1 MPDHVSLTKSATQ
14 ATPGPSCTEITVIA
28 LTSRKPSVRST
39 PNATTQADAPL
50 WILDLS
56 MPGWGRWKPGQF
68 VMLRPAAWG
77 YEPLWARPL
86 SICMAEDKVLRVF
99 FQGVGRG
106 TTALTRLAPGERVVI
121 WGPLGTSF
129 AVKTQTPTLL
139 LAGGMG
145 LAPFIGYARLHPE
158 INNLHLILGHRQD
171 QACYPLELL
180 PDGLSREILR
190 QQTPEELHAFGHD
203 LAEKIQEYA
212 ALDGLVLACGPLPF
226 LRVVHGLALEHGV
239 KTQLSLENRMAC
251 GVGACLGCVTDAA
264 QGLPLRVCN
273 QGPVFWAADIRL

>member
-1 MPDHVSLTKSATQ
+1 MA
-14 ATPGPSCTEITVIA
+14 
-28 LTSRKPSVRST
+28 
-39 PNATTQADAPL
+39 QADAPL

-77 YEPLWARPL
+77 FEPLWARPF

-99 FQGVGRG
+99 FQSVGRG
-106 TTALTRLAPGERVVI
+106 TAALTRLRPGERVVT

-158 INNLHLILGHRQD
+158 TNNLHLILGHRQD
-171 QACYPLELL
+171 QTCYPLELL

-203 LAEKIQEYA
+203 LAKKIQEYA
-212 ALDGLVLACGPLPF
+212 TLDGLVLACGPLPF
-226 LRVVHGLALEHGV
+226 LRVVHGLALKHGV

-251 GVGACLGCVTDAA
+251 GVGACLGCVTEAA

-273 QGPVFWAADIRL
+273 QGPVFWAADIRP

>member
-1 MPDHVSLTKSATQ
+1 MPDLLSPSKSAAQ
-14 ATPGPSCTEITVIA
+14 AKPGPSCADTTALA
-28 LTSRKPSVRST
+28 LTSRKASASSAPDAT
-39 PNATTQADAPL
+39 PEDDAPL

-56 MPGWGRWKPGQF
+56 MPAWGRWKPGQF
-68 VMLRPAAWG
+68 VMLRPVAWG
-77 YEPLWARPL
+77 FEPLWARPF
-86 SICMAEDKVLRVF
+86 SICMAEDGVLRIF
-99 FQGVGRG
+99 FQSVGRG
-106 TTALTRLAPGERVVI
+106 TAALTRLGPGDRVVV

-129 AVKTQTPTLL
+129 AVKPRTPTLL

-158 INNLHLILGHRQD
+158 MNNLHLILGHRQN

-190 QQTPEELHAFGHD
+190 QQTPEELHSFGKY
-203 LAEKIQEYA
+203 LAEKVQQYA
-212 ALDGLVLACGPLPF
+212 ALDGLILACGPLPF
-226 LRVVHGLALEHGV
+226 LRVVHGLALKHDV

-251 GVGACLGCVTDAA
+251 GVGACLGCVTEAA